1 LAGGADSF
9 DEFYATAYRR
19 IMGQVFALLGDLHE
33 AEDVTQDAFAKASF
47 HWSRIRAYDAPEAWV
62 RRVAFNQA
70 RNRAR
75 RARRGLVA
83 LARHGPP
90 QQVPAI
96 SSDRVDV
103 HRALRR
109 LTLRHR
115 EILVL
120 HYVAGLPLEDIARQL
135 RLPLGTAKSRLN
147 RARKALAERLAEYHQ
162 GVHHA

>member
-1 LAGGADSF
+1 LAGGDSF

-19 IMGQVFALLGDLHE
+19 VVGQVFALLGDLYE

-47 HWSRIRAYDAPEAWV
+47 HWSRIRSYDAPEAWV

-90 QQVPAI
+90 EHVPAI
-96 SSDRVDV
+96 NSDRVDV
-103 HRALRR
+103 HRAMRQI
-109 LTLRHR
+109 TLRHR
-115 EILVL
+115 EVLVL
-120 HYVAGLPLEDIARQL
+120 HYIVGLPVEDIARQL
-135 RLPLGTAKSRLN
+135 RLPLGTAKSRLY

-162 GVHHA
+162 GVHYA

>member
-1 LAGGADSF
+1 
-9 DEFYATAYRR
+9 
-19 IMGQVFALLGDLHE
+19 M
-33 AEDVTQDAFAKASF
+33 
-47 HWSRIRAYDAPEAWV
+47 

-90 QQVPAI
+90 DLVPAI

-103 HRALRR
+103 HRAMRQ

-115 EILVL
+115 EVLVL
-120 HYVAGLPLEDIARQL
+120 HYVVGLPLEDIARQL
-135 RLPLGTAKSRLN
+135 RLPLGTTKSRLH
-147 RARKALAERLAEYHQ
+147 RARKALAGRHAEYHQ